1 MKIEGTG
8 LLARIY
14 VGEADTWH
22 GKPLYEAIVH
32 LLRERG
38 LAGATVLR
46 GIEGF
51 GAKAHVHTT
60 RILRLSE
67 DLPVLIEVVDQEE
80 RLKAI
85 LPELDA
91 MVSDGL
97 ITLERVE
104 VIAYRAGGSGA
115 NPADPSRGGTAP
127 G

>member
-14 VGEADTWH
+14 IGESDTWH
-22 GKPLYEAIVH
+22 GRPLYEAIVH

-38 LAGATVLR
+38 LAGVTVLR

-51 GAKAHVHTT
+51 GAKQHIHTT

-67 DLPVLIEVVDQEE
+67 DLPVLIEVVDAEE
-80 RLKAI
+80 RVRAI

-91 MVSDGL
+91 MVTGGL

-104 VIAYRAGGSGA
+104 VIAYRADAEG
-115 NPADPSRGGTAP
+115 NPTG
-127 G
+127 

>member
-14 VGEADTWH
+14 IGESDTWH
-22 GKPLYEAIVH
+22 GRPLYEAIVH

-51 GAKAHVHTT
+51 GAKQHLHTT

-67 DLPVLIEVVDQEE
+67 DLPVLIEVVDAED
-80 RLKAI
+80 RIRAI
-85 LPELDA
+85 LPELDG
-91 MVSDGL
+91 MVTGGM
-97 ITLERVE
+97 ITLEKVE
-104 VIAYRAGGSGA
+104 VIAYRGAGERA
-115 NPADPSRGGTAP
+115 PSA
-127 G
+127 